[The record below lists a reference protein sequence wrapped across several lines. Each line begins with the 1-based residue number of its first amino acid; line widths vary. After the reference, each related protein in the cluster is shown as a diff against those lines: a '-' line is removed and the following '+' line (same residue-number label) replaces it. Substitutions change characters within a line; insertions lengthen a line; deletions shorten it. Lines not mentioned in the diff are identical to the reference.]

1 MALVLANNA
10 STTLASGVTN
20 SATSISVAS
29 ASGFPSISGSQFFYV
44 TLDDATNIEIVKVTG
59 VSGTTFTIVRG
70 QDDTSGTAFSTGAIV
85 AIRITKLIL
94 KDNVIATLGALA
106 GQTIAD
112 SGDLTI
118 DVAGDIILDADGDNI
133 FYKAGSSTFYS
144 ISNVSGDTYLGIE
157 QSDKDLV
164 IRGNDGGSII
174 TALTLDMSDAGKATF
189 NDAVVASGISQFAD
203 VNIPDNNA
211 VRFGNSQDLQ
221 IYHDGSNSYIAEGGT
236 GDLLIRSNGTGIR
249 LQKNDGENM
258 IKALPDG
265 AVQLYYDNQDKLETT
280 SNGVSVTGT
289 VAGDVVSAHTTE
301 NTVASDDVIA
311 FYDTSASA
319 IRKTAVSN
327 LPGGSGSSAADDIT
341 TGDAA
346 VTIGTS
352 SGNITLDT
360 PSDIHLDVGGQI
372 KLDLNGTL
380 YGNIFNTSNNL
391 GIHVAQQD
399 KDLIISGNDNG
410 NSINALTIDMSSSG
424 DAIFNND
431 VNAAGSVIAQT
442 KLAVGVTAVHAS
454 YGFYNQNNAY
464 FNGGVTI
471 DDNLSITAGSIS
483 ITGDGSN
490 ATTLTES
497 GSGDFTIDTV
507 GDIIFDADGGDIT
520 FKDAGTSIGKVAI
533 NNSGFFD
540 IVSEVSDNDIR
551 LRGNDGGST
560 ITALTLD
567 MSEAGAATFNNNV
580 TAFSDER
587 LKDNI
592 ETLEDGLDKVE
603 QLRGVTY
610 TRDGKENIGVIA
622 QEVEKILPEIV
633 LTADD
638 EMGTK
643 SVDYSRITAVLIEAV
658 KELSARVKELE
669 SK

>member
-70 QDDTSGTAFSTGAIV
+70 QDDTSGTAFSTGTVV

-258 IKALPDG
+258 LKALPDG

-289 VAGDVVSAHTTE
+289 VAGDVVSAHTAETSI
-301 NTVASDDVIA
+301 ASDDLIA
-311 FYDTSASA
+311 VYDTSASA
-319 IRKTAVSN
+319 IRKA
-327 LPGGSGSSAADDIT
+327 
-341 TGDAA
+341 
-346 VTIGTS
+346 TI
-352 SGNITLDT
+352 
-360 PSDIHLDVGGQI
+360 
-372 KLDLNGTL
+372 
-380 YGNIFNTSNNL
+380 
-391 GIHVAQQD
+391 A
-399 KDLIISGNDNG
+399 
-410 NSINALTIDMSSSG
+410 
-424 DAIFNND
+424 
-431 VNAAGSVIAQT
+431 NAA
-442 KLAVGVTAVHAS
+442 LAGPT
-454 YGFYNQNNAY
+454 GPT
-464 FNGGVTI
+464 GP
-471 DDNLSITAGSIS
+471 AGSNGS
-483 ITGDGSN
+483 TGPTGPAGS
-490 ATTLTES
+490 
-497 GSGDFTIDTV
+497 D
-507 GDIIFDADGGDIT
+507 
-520 FKDAGTSIGKVAI
+520 
-533 NNSGFFD
+533 
-540 IVSEVSDNDIR
+540 
-551 LRGNDGGST
+551 GNDGST
-560 ITALTLD
+560 GPVSYTHLTLP
-567 MSEAGAATFNNNV
+567 T
-580 TAFSDER
+580 
-587 LKDNI
+587 I
-592 ETLEDGLDKVE
+592 
-603 QLRGVTY
+603 LRV
-610 TRDGKENIGVIA
+610 
-622 QEVEKILPEIV
+622 
-633 LTADD
+633 
-638 EMGTK
+638 
-643 SVDYSRITAVLIEAV
+643 
-658 KELSARVKELE
+658 
-669 SK
+669 